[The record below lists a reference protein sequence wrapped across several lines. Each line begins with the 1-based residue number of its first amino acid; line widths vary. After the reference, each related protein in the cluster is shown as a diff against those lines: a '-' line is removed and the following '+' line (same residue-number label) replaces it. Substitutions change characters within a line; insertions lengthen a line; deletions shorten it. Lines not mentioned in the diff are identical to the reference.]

1 MIVMVALIDDPELRA
16 RKLPARSCPG
26 SPPILA

>member
-1 MIVMVALIDDPELRA
+1 MSVMVALIAVLEFPGA
-16 RKLPARSCPG
+16 QIASRSCPG